1 MKKGKLILVGAGP
14 GDVDLITVKG
24 VKAIEKAEVLLYDA
38 LVNTELLEYA
48 PTHCLKIFVGK
59 RLGNCAYTQEQI
71 NALIQKFGLAGKTV
85 VRLKGG
91 DSFVFGRGMEEI
103 ETAELCGMTTQVIP
117 GISSSIG
124 VPAINKIPVSSR
136 GVTQSFTVVTATN
149 KYHKLSEDIHQ
160 AVKYRGTVVILM
172 GIHKATEIEALYR
185 SENKGSLPFSII
197 QNGSCANEKIVYG
210 NMDNFKEVITENN
223 ISNPAVI
230 VVGEVTRLYTQ
241 LQERLKAQD
250 ALSVNLLHLTGRNC
264 L

>member
-1 MKKGKLILVGAGP
+1 MRKGQLLLVGAGP

-38 LVNTELLEYA
+38 LVNPELLDYA
-48 PTHCLKIFVGK
+48 PTACLKIFVGK

-71 NALIQKFGLAGKTV
+71 NELIEKFGLQGKTV

-103 ETAELCGMTTQVIP
+103 TVAETCGMITEVIP

-149 KYHKLSEDIHQ
+149 KYHQLSEDIHH
-160 AVKYRGTVVILM
+160 AVQYNGTVVILM
-172 GIHKATEIEALYR
+172 GIHKAEQIEALYLK
-185 SENKGSLPFSII
+185 ENKGDVPFSII

-210 NMDNFKEVITENN
+210 VMKDFKSCIESQK

-230 VVGEVTRLYTQ
+230 VVGEVTRLYTE
-241 LQERLKAQD
+241 LQERIKAQD
-250 ALSVNLLHLTGRNC
+250 VLSA
-264 L
+264 